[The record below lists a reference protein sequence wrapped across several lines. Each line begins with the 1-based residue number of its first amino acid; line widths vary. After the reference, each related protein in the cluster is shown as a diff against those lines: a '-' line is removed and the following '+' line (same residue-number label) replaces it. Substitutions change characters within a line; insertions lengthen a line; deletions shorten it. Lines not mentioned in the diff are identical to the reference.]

1 MSAGRP
7 AKLVLAVID
16 ALKPSMLER
25 AIATGRAPALKAI
38 VERGTYIDDCVSAF
52 PSVTPTCA
60 ASIATGVGPDRHRIP
75 GINWYHR
82 EEHRYVE
89 YGSSFQASR
98 AFGVVRSL
106 TDTIYNL
113 NLAHLARDVPTIF
126 ESLDDAG
133 VRTAGTTYLMYRG
146 RHRHEVANETALSRL
161 ATSTVFRHGVWGPR
175 EFFYADI
182 FSSRRTGCRSQL
194 GLPGV
199 RDRHSGCVGAY
210 LVEHDLFD
218 FMLFSLPDND
228 WHSHKA
234 GPHATVSSIAEADR
248 QLERLMHA
256 AGGTD
261 EFLDEHAVIVVSDHS
276 QSGIEGRIDLAD
288 ACTGDGLRVLRPSDA
303 RPEQADVA
311 VCPSSRAA
319 ALYVLDEDRREEL
332 LPRLEAVAADTP
344 GVELVMRLHGDEA
357 VVRSERGELRFASG
371 GDLVDL
377 RGETWSAEGERAVL
391 DLELR
396 DGILQSATYPDAL
409 ARVWSAL
416 HCPGAGEVLLSAGA
430 GYEFVDWGG
439 ADHVGGGAHG
449 ALHVN
454 DSHGALILCGTG
466 PEDPHVRPQWA
477 IRDVAGLILDHFGAA
492 PASGA
497 RLG

>member
-1 MSAGRP
+1 M
-7 AKLVLAVID
+7 
-16 ALKPSMLER
+16 
-25 AIATGRAPALKAI
+25 
-38 VERGTYIDDCVSAF
+38 
-52 PSVTPTCA
+52 
-60 ASIATGVGPDRHRIP
+60 GPDRHRIP

-82 EEHRYVE
+82 EEARYVE

-106 TDTIYNL
+106 TDTIYNM

-146 RHRHEVANETALSRL
+146 RHRHEVANETALSRI

-182 FSSRRTGCRSQL
+182 FASRKTGCRSQL

-218 FMLFSLPDND
+218 FMLLSLPDND

-234 GPHATVSSIAEADR
+234 GPHATVTSIAEADR

-261 EFLDEHAVIVVSDHS
+261 AFLEEHAVIVISDHS
-276 QSGIEGRIDLAD
+276 QSGVEQRIDMAA
-288 ACTGDGLRVLRPSDA
+288 ACAADGLRVLRPSDA
-303 RPEQADVA
+303 RPDEADVA
-311 VCPSSRAA
+311 VCPNSRAG
-319 ALYVLDEDRREEL
+319 ALYVLDPERREEL
-332 LPRLEAVAADTP
+332 VPRLEEAALETP
-344 GVELVMRLHGDEA
+344 GVELTMRLHDGEA
-357 VVRSERGELRFASG
+357 AVRSERGELRFAPGS
-371 GDLVDL
+371 DLTDR
-377 RGETWSAEGERAVL
+377 RGRTWSVEGERAVL
-391 DLELR
+391 DLEVS
-396 DGILQSATYPDAL
+396 DGVLDSGSYPDAL
-409 ARVWSAL
+409 ARTWSAL
-416 HCPGAGEVLLSAGA
+416 QCPNAGEVLLSAGA
-430 GYEFVDWGG
+430 GYEFLDWGG

-466 PEDPHVRPQWA
+466 PDDPHERPQWA
-477 IRDVAGLILDHFGAA
+477 IRDVADLILEHFGAT

>member
-1 MSAGRP
+1 MSASRP

-38 VERGTYIDDCVSAF
+38 VERGTYLSDCVSAF
-52 PSVTPTCA
+52 PSVTPVCA

-82 EEHRYVE
+82 DEARYVE
-89 YGSSFQASR
+89 YGSSFSASR

-106 TDTIYNL
+106 TDTIYNM
-113 NLAHLARDVPTIF
+113 NLSHLARDVPTIF

-146 RHRHEVANETALSRL
+146 RHRHEVANETALSRI
-161 ATSTVFRHGVWGPR
+161 ATSTVFRHGVWGPK

-218 FMLFSLPDND
+218 FMLLSLPDND

-261 EFLDEHAVIVVSDHS
+261 AFLEEHAVIVVSDHS
-276 QSGIEGRIDLAD
+276 QSGIEQRIDLAA
-288 ACTGDGLRVLRPSDA
+288 ACSDDGLHVLRPSDA
-303 RPEQADVA
+303 HPEEADVA
-311 VCPSSRAA
+311 VSPSSRAA
-319 ALYVLDEDRREEL
+319 ALYVLDEDRRDEL
-332 LPRLEAVAADTP
+332 VPRLDELAGEIP
-344 GVELVMRLHGDEA
+344 GVELVMRMSGEEA
-357 VVRSERGELRFASG
+357 VVRGDRGELRFAAG
-371 GDLVDL
+371 GELVDL
-377 RGETWSAEGERAVL
+377 RGETWSVEGDRAVL
-391 DLELR
+391 DLEVR
-396 DGILQSATYPDAL
+396 DGLLQSATYPDAL
-409 ARVWSAL
+409 ARAWSAL
-416 HCPGAGEVLLSAGA
+416 RCPGAGELLLSAGPS
-430 GYEFVDWGG
+430 YEFVDWGG

-466 PEDPHVRPQWA
+466 PEDPADRAQWA
-477 IRDVAGLILDHFGAA
+477 IRDVAGVVLDHFGAA

>member
-1 MSAGRP
+1 MSASRP

-38 VERGTYIDDCVSAF
+38 VERGTYLSDCVSAF

-82 EEHRYVE
+82 DEARYVE
-89 YGSSFQASR
+89 YGSSFSATR

-106 TDTIYNL
+106 TDTIYNM
-113 NLAHLARDVPTIF
+113 NLSHLARDVPTIF

-146 RHRHEVANETALSRL
+146 RHRHEVANETALSRI
-161 ATSTVFRHGVWGPR
+161 ATSTVFRHGVWGPK

-218 FMLFSLPDND
+218 FMLLSLPDND

-261 EFLDEHAVIVVSDHS
+261 DFLEEHAVIVVSDHS
-276 QSGIEGRIDLAD
+276 QSGIEQRIDLAA

-303 RPEQADVA
+303 RPEEADVA
-311 VCPSSRAA
+311 VCPSSRAG
-319 ALYVLDEDRREEL
+319 ALYVLDEERR
-332 LPRLEAVAADTP
+332 A
-344 GVELVMRLHGDEA
+344 ELVPHLEDMALEVPGIDLTMCLQGEEA
-357 VVRSERGELRFASG
+357 AVRSEDGELRFAPG
-371 GDLVDL
+371 GDLVDR
-377 RGETWSAEGERAVL
+377 RGESWSMEGDRAVL
-391 DLELR
+391 DLDVQ
-396 DGILQSATYPDAL
+396 DGIVESGTYPDAL
-409 ARVWSAL
+409 ARTWSAL
-416 HCPGAGEVLLSAGA
+416 RCPGAGEVLLSAGP

-454 DSHGALILCGTG
+454 DSLGALIMCGTG
-466 PEDPHVRPQWA
+466 PEEPRDRAQWA
-477 IRDVAGLILDHFGAA
+477 IRDVAGVVLDHFGAA